1 MQFSV
6 AGEAWSGRLKVVGV
20 LGNLL
25 TSQQIRTQRLDQNQG
40 GFYNHLPPHPD
51 FVFANQTDNRR
62 FYSFLN
68 HHQLEIRQMSM

>member
-25 TSQQIRTQRLDQNQG
+25 TFQQIRKQRLDQNQG
-40 GFYNHLPPHPD
+40 GFYNHLPPSPPALYLPTGQITEGSTA
-51 FVFANQTDNRR
+51 F
-62 FYSFLN
+62 
-68 HHQLEIRQMSM
+68 

>member
-40 GFYNHLPPHPD
+40 GFYNHLPPPP
-51 FVFANQTDNRR
+51 TL
-62 FYSFLN
+62 YLPT
-68 HHQLEIRQMSM
+68 RQITEGSTAF